1 MLNAILDMLKTL
13 LRTGTFR
20 IETSEALLRTLRTGN
35 GIRFGHRFRI
45 GRIGWDFR
53 RIGRI
58 GTRSRLR
65 VIRLSFVAII
75 IVRVVVIFIRGLR
88 VDLNNFRIVRY
99 IRNIRYDRNFRN
111 NGDIGLLDD
120 NLNAWLVVVIVAII
134 AVIRISRV
142 GGIFWFDW
150 LDWVDGISRIDWIR
164 RINGVNR
171 VNRRL
176 RIFRIC
182 FRSLRS
188 LRSLRIRSGR
198 RISGISGIIST
209 WFRLVFL

>member
-1 MLNAILDMLKTL
+1 MLNAILDMLKAL
-13 LRTGTFR
+13 LRTRTFR
-20 IETSEALLRTLRTGN
+20 IETSEALLRTLFTR
-35 GIRFGHRFRI
+35 HRVWI
-45 GRIGWDFR
+45 GRIGRVFR

-88 VDLNNFRIVRY
+88 VDPNNFRIARD
-99 IRNIRYDRNFRN
+99 IRNFRYDWNFRN
-111 NGDIGLLDD
+111 NRDVGLLDD

-134 AVIRISRV
+134 AIIRISR
-142 GGIFWFDW
+142 I
-150 LDWVDGISRIDWIR
+150 DGISRIDWIR
-164 RINGVNR
+164 RINWVNR

-188 LRSLRIRSGR
+188 LRIRSGR
-198 RISGISGIIST
+198 WISGIIST
-209 WFRLVFL
+209 RFGLIFL